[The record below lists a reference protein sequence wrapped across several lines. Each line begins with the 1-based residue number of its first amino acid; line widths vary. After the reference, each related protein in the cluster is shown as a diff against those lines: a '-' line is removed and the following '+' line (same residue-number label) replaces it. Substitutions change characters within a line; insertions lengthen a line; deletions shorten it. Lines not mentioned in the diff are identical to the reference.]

1 MTRTGTRQPAGAIS
15 HRLRRKREQSLLP
28 ADEPV
33 NCGERDGPRMVENAS
48 LDCGWGKL
56 LFAHTFTDQQTLIDR
71 LLAERP
77 GRRDIA
83 FYVRD
88 PHVLLALAPQEIFLD
103 PSHTYRLELSTYRD
117 AGDPPRG
124 FTVRRMAT
132 RSDADAVNR
141 IYAACGMVSVDPEF
155 FWRHRDSRELIYFVA
170 VDTASG
176 EIIGSVTGID
186 HGRCYNDPE
195 CGASLW
201 CLAVDPRANHAKVG
215 EALTRHLIAHFAARG
230 GRYVDLSVIH
240 DNESAIRLYER
251 LGFERTPFFTVK
263 RKNPINEKLFT
274 GSSLEDGLNPYGAI
288 IVQEAR
294 RRGVAVDVLDA
305 EGGFFRLTFGGR
317 SIVCRESL
325 TELTSAIAM
334 SRCDDKAVTR
344 RLMSEIG
351 LEVAEA
357 VNGNDF
363 EDATELLDRAG
374 SVVVKPARGE
384 QGRGVT
390 VDIREAAAMRT
401 AIEAARHYCP
411 DVLVETFVPGDDL
424 RVIVIDNA
432 VVAGAL
438 RKRPVVAGDGSKT
451 VRQLIEGLSRRRAAA
466 TGGES
471 CIPTDAETE
480 RCIAA
485 AGYDWDDVLPSGQ
498 PLEVRRTANL
508 HTGGTLHDV
517 TDLLHPRIV
526 EASIAAAKA
535 LDTPVVGL
543 DFIVKA
549 PVLDEFIFI
558 EANERPG
565 LANHE
570 PQPVVERFLDLLF
583 PHTIRLENHRA
594 GSARQA
600 AAGSRTG
607 ADSVGA

>member
-1 MTRTGTRQPAGAIS
+1 MTRPGPRQPAGAIS
-15 HRLRRKREQSLLP
+15 HRLKRKREQALLP
-28 ADEPV
+28 AEEAIPNAEHEATPV
-33 NCGERDGPRMVENAS
+33 VENAS
-48 LDCGWGKL
+48 LDCGWGQL
-56 LFAHTFTDQQTLIDR
+56 LFAHTFNDQQDLIDR
-71 LLAERP
+71 LLAEKP
-77 GRRDIA
+77 DRRDIA

-103 PSHTYRLELSTYRD
+103 PSHTYRLELPTYRA

-124 FTVRRMAT
+124 FEVRRMST

-141 IYAACGMVSVDPEF
+141 IYAACGMVPVDPEF
-155 FWRHRDSRELIYFVA
+155 FWDHRDSREIVYFVA
-170 VDTASG
+170 VDEASG
-176 EIIGSVTGID
+176 DIIGSVTGID
-186 HGRCYNDPE
+186 HARAFNDPE

-215 EALTRHLIAHFAARG
+215 EALARHLIAHFAARG
-230 GRYVDLSVIH
+230 SHHVDLSVIH

-274 GSSLEDGLNPYGAI
+274 GGPSLEDRLNPYAEI
-288 IVQEAR
+288 IVAEAR
-294 RRGVAVDVLDA
+294 RRGIAVDVLDA

-344 RLMSEIG
+344 RLMTEIG
-351 LEVAEA
+351 LDVAEA
-357 VNGNDF
+357 VSGDDL
-363 EDATELLDRAG
+363 EAATALLERAG
-374 SVVVKPARGE
+374 AVVVKPARGE

-390 VDIREAAAMRT
+390 VDIRDPDTLAE
-401 AIEAARHYCP
+401 AIEAARSYCP

-424 RVIVIDNA
+424 RVVVIDNT
-432 VVAGAL
+432 VVAAAL
-438 RKRPVVAGDGSKT
+438 RKRPEVAGDGKKT
-451 VRQLIEGLSRRRAAA
+451 VRELVEGLSRRRAAA
-466 TGGES
+466 TGGEAR
-471 CIPTDAETE
+471 IPLDSETE

-485 AGYDWDDVLPSGQ
+485 AGYGWDDVLPSGES
-498 PLEVRRTANL
+498 LEVRRTANL

-517 TDLLHPRIV
+517 TDHLHPRIV
-526 EASIAAAKA
+526 DASIAAAKA

-549 PVLDEFIFI
+549 PVLDVFVFI

-570 PQPVVERFLDLLF
+570 PQPVVERFIDLLF
-583 PHTIRLENHRA
+583 PRTIRTETQRPGAERVRA
-594 GSARQA
+594 
-600 AAGSRTG
+600 
-607 ADSVGA
+607 

>member
-1 MTRTGTRQPAGAIS
+1 MTRPGTRQPAGAIS
-15 HRLRRKREQSLLP
+15 HRLRRKREQALLP
-28 ADEPV
+28 ADEAIPPTE
-33 NCGERDGPRMVENAS
+33 GEGEAIVSDAAI
-48 LDCGWGKL
+48 DCGWGQL
-56 LFAHTFTDQQTLIDR
+56 LFAHTFRDQNTLIDR
-71 LLAERP
+71 LLAEKP
-77 GRRDIA
+77 DRRDIA

-103 PSHTYRLELSTYRD
+103 PSHTYRLELPTYRD

-124 FTVRRMAT
+124 FQVRRMAT

-155 FWRHRDSRELIYFVA
+155 FWQHRDSREIVYFVA
-170 VDTASG
+170 VDEASG

-186 HGRCYNDPE
+186 HARLFNDPE

-215 EALTRHLIAHFAARG
+215 EALTRHLIAHFSARG
-230 GRYVDLSVIH
+230 SRHVDLSVIH

-274 GSSLEDGLNPYGAI
+274 GGKSLEDGLNPYAEI
-288 IVQEAR
+288 IVAEAR
-294 RRGVAVDVLDA
+294 RRGIAVDVLDA
-305 EGGFFRLTFGGR
+305 EGGFFRLTFGGQ
-317 SIVCRESL
+317 SVVCRESL
-325 TELTSAIAM
+325 TERTSAIAM

-344 RLMSEIG
+344 RLMTEIG
-351 LEVAEA
+351 LDVAEA
-357 VNGNDF
+357 VDGNDA
-363 EDATELLDRAG
+363 EAAQALLKRAG

-384 QGRGVT
+384 QGRGVA
-390 VDIREAAAMRT
+390 VDIRDGDSLDAAIAN
-401 AIEAARHYCP
+401 ARNYCP
-411 DVLVETFVPGDDL
+411 DVLVETCVSGDDL
-424 RVIVIDNA
+424 RVIVIDRA
-432 VVAGAL
+432 VVAAAL
-438 RKRPVVAGDGSKT
+438 RKRPVVAGDGRKT
-451 VRQLIEGLSRRRAAA
+451 VRELVEGLSRRRAAA
-466 TGGES
+466 TGGEAR
-471 CIPTDAETE
+471 IPLDAETE

-485 AGYDWDDVLPSGQ
+485 AGYGWDDVLPSGET
-498 PLEVRRTANL
+498 LEVRLTANL

-517 TDLLHPRIV
+517 TDLLHPQIV

-535 LDTPVVGL
+535 LDIPVVGL

-549 PVLDEFIFI
+549 PVLDEFVFI

-583 PHTIRLENHRA
+583 PR
-594 GSARQA
+594 SARIENL
-600 AAGSRTG
+600 RPG
-607 ADSVGA
+607 ADRVRA

>member
-1 MTRTGTRQPAGAIS
+1 MTRPGTRQPAGAIS
-15 HRLRRKREQSLLP
+15 HRLKRKREQALLP
-28 ADEPV
+28 VEEAIPHAEGDAEPV
-33 NCGERDGPRMVENAS
+33 VENAS
-48 LDCGWGKL
+48 LDCGWGQL
-56 LFAHTFTDQQTLIDR
+56 LFAHTFTDQQELIDR
-71 LLAERP
+71 ILAEQP
-77 GRRDIA
+77 DRRDIA

-103 PSHTYRLELSTYRD
+103 PSHTYRLELPTYRA

-124 FTVRRMAT
+124 FQVRRMST

-155 FWRHRDSRELIYFVA
+155 FWQHRDSRQIVYFVA
-170 VDTASG
+170 IDEASG

-186 HGRCYNDPE
+186 HARVFNDPE

-215 EALTRHLIAHFAARG
+215 EALTRHLIAHFGARG
-230 GRYVDLSVIH
+230 SHHIDLSVIH

-274 GSSLEDGLNPYGAI
+274 GGASLEDGLNPYAEI
-288 IVQEAR
+288 IVAEAR
-294 RRGVAVDVLDA
+294 RRGIAVDVLDA
-305 EGGFFRLTFGGR
+305 EGGFFRLTFGGQ
-317 SIVCRESL
+317 SVVCRESL

-344 RLMSEIG
+344 RLMTEIG
-351 LEVAEA
+351 LDVAEA
-357 VNGNDF
+357 ADGNDF
-363 EDATELLDRAG
+363 DAATALLERAG

-384 QGRGVT
+384 QGRGVA
-390 VDIREAAAMRT
+390 VDIRDPETLAA
-401 AIEAARHYCP
+401 AIEAARSYCP

-424 RVIVIDNA
+424 RVIVIDRV
-432 VVAGAL
+432 VVAAAL
-438 RKRPVVAGDGSKT
+438 RKRPVVAGDGKKT
-451 VRQLIEGLSRRRAAA
+451 VRQLVEGLSRRRAAA

-471 CIPTDAETE
+471 RIPLDSETE

-485 AGYDWDDVLPSGQ
+485 AGYDWDDVLPSGDN
-498 PLEVRRTANL
+498 LEVRRTANL
-508 HTGGTLHDV
+508 HTGSTLHDV
-517 TDLLHPRIV
+517 TDLLHPRII

-549 PVLDEFIFI
+549 PVLDDFVFI

-583 PHTIRLENHRA
+583 PRTIRTETQRPGVERVRA
-594 GSARQA
+594 
-600 AAGSRTG
+600 
-607 ADSVGA
+607 

>member
-1 MTRTGTRQPAGAIS
+1 MSRSSTGTKTRTASGAMS
-15 HRLRRKREQSLLP
+15 YRLRRKREQSLLP
-28 ADEPV
+28 RDEGVAADGSELPKIDPEV
-33 NCGERDGPRMVENAS
+33 S
-48 LDCGWGKL
+48 LDCGWGQL
-56 LFAHTFTDQQTLIDR
+56 VFAHTFSDQQALIDR

-88 PHVLLALAPQEIFLD
+88 PHVLLALAPQDIFLD
-103 PSHTYRLELSTYRD
+103 PSHTYRRDLSTFRD

-124 FTVRRMAT
+124 FSVRRLCT

-141 IYAACGMVSVDPEF
+141 IYSACGMVSVDPDF
-155 FWRHRDSRELIYFVA
+155 FWERRDSRCLTYFVA
-170 VDTASG
+170 VDESSG
-176 EIIGSVTGID
+176 EIIGSVTGVD
-186 HGRCYNDPE
+186 HARCFSDPE
-195 CGASLW
+195 NGASLW
-201 CLAVDPRANHAKVG
+201 CLAVDPRANHARVG
-215 EALTRHLIAHFAARG
+215 EALTRHLLAHYAARG
-230 GRYVDLSVIH
+230 SAYVDLSVIH
-240 DNESAIRLYER
+240 DNESAIGLYER

-274 GSSLEDGLNPYGAI
+274 GDTLEEGLNPYAEI

-294 RRGVAVDVLDA
+294 RRGISVDVLDA

-325 TELTSAIAM
+325 TELTTAIAM

-344 RLMSEIG
+344 RLMRESG

-357 VNGNDF
+357 VDGEDF
-363 EDATELLDRAG
+363 EAALGLLERSG

-390 VDIREAAAMRT
+390 VDIRSREDLET
-401 AIEAARHYCP
+401 AIETARAFCP
-411 DVLVETFVPGDDL
+411 QVLVETCVAGDDL
-424 RVIVIDNA
+424 RVIVIDGA

-438 RKRPVVAGDGSKT
+438 RKRPEISGDGKKT
-451 VRQLIEGLSRRRAAA
+451 VRALIEGLSRRREAA

-471 CIPTDAETE
+471 RIPLDAETE
-480 RCIAA
+480 RCVRA
-485 AGYDWDDVLPSGQ
+485 AGYGLDDVLDASET
-498 PLEVRRTANL
+498 LEVRRTANL

-526 EASIAAAKA
+526 EASIAAARA
-535 LDTPVVGL
+535 LDMPVVGL

-549 PVLDEFIFI
+549 PVLDEFVFI

-570 PQPVVERFLDLLF
+570 PQPVVERFIDLLF
-583 PHTIRLENHRA
+583 PQTIRIDVPRPGDED
-594 GSARQA
+594 ARH
-600 AAGSRTG
+600 
-607 ADSVGA
+607 

>member
-1 MTRTGTRQPAGAIS
+1 
-15 HRLRRKREQSLLP
+15 
-28 ADEPV
+28 
-33 NCGERDGPRMVENAS
+33 
-48 LDCGWGKL
+48 
-56 LFAHTFTDQQTLIDR
+56 
-71 LLAERP
+71 
-77 GRRDIA
+77 
-83 FYVRD
+83 
-88 PHVLLALAPQEIFLD
+88 
-103 PSHTYRLELSTYRD
+103 
-117 AGDPPRG
+117 
-124 FTVRRMAT
+124 
-132 RSDADAVNR
+132 
-141 IYAACGMVSVDPEF
+141 MVSVDPEF
-155 FWRHRDSRELIYFVA
+155 FWQHRDSRELVYFVA
-170 VDTASG
+170 ADSASG
-176 EIIGSVTGID
+176 EIIGSVTGVD
-186 HGRCYNDPE
+186 HTRCYNDPE

-240 DNESAIRLYER
+240 DNESAIGLYER

-288 IVQEAR
+288 IVKEAR

-344 RLMSEIG
+344 RLMNEIG
-351 LEVAEA
+351 LDVAEA
-357 VNGNDF
+357 VDGNDF
-363 EDATELLDRAG
+363 EASSKLLKRAG

-384 QGRGVT
+384 QGRGVA
-390 VDIREAAAMRT
+390 VDIRDEESLRT
-401 AIEAARHYCP
+401 AIESARNYCP
-411 DVLVETFVPGDDL
+411 SVLVETCVPGDDL

-438 RKRPVVAGDGSKT
+438 RKRPAVAGDGSKT
-451 VRQLIEGLSRRRAAA
+451 VRQLVEGLSRRRSAA
-466 TGGES
+466 TGGEAR
-471 CIPTDAETE
+471 IPLDSETE

-485 AGYDWDDVLPSGQ
+485 AGYAWNDVLPAGET
-498 PLEVRRTANL
+498 LEVRRTANL

-543 DFIVKA
+543 DFIVRA
-549 PVLDEFIFI
+549 PVLDEFVFI

-583 PHTIRLENHRA
+583 PQTIRLEQQRA
-594 GSARQA
+594 ETAQLASTTKK
-600 AAGSRTG
+600 TG
-607 ADSVGA
+607 ADSVRA

>member
-1 MTRTGTRQPAGAIS
+1 MSKTGQKQPAGAMS

-28 ADEPV
+28 AEDSMAGGDPDA
-33 NCGERDGPRMVENAS
+33 ERMAENAG
-48 LDCGWGKL
+48 LDCGWGQL
-56 LFAHTFTDQQTLIDR
+56 LFAHTFHDQEQLIDR
-71 LLAERP
+71 LLAEKP
-77 GRRDIA
+77 DRRDIA

-103 PSHTYRLELSTYRD
+103 PSHTYRLELSTYRH

-124 FTVRRMAT
+124 FDVRRMGT

-141 IYAACGMVSVDPEF
+141 IYNACGMVAVDPEF
-155 FWRHRDSRELIYFVA
+155 FWQHRDSRELVYFVA
-170 VDTASG
+170 ADEASG
-176 EIIGSVTGID
+176 EIIGSVTGVD
-186 HGRCYNDPE
+186 HGRVYNDPE
-195 CGASLW
+195 NGASLW

-230 GRYVDLSVIH
+230 CRYVDLSVIH
-240 DNESAIRLYER
+240 DNESAIKLYER

-274 GSSLEDGLNPYGAI
+274 GMSLEDGLNPYAAI
-288 IVQEAR
+288 IVEEAR

-351 LEVAEA
+351 LDVAEA
-357 VNGNDF
+357 ADGNDL
-363 EDATELLDRAG
+363 DAAAELLAREG

-390 VDIREAAAMRT
+390 VDVRDVESLKT
-401 AIEAARHYCP
+401 AIETARSYCP
-411 DVLVETFVPGDDL
+411 DVLVETCVPGDDL

-438 RKRPVVAGDGSKT
+438 RKRPAIAGDGSAT
-451 VRQLIEGLSRRRAAA
+451 VKQLVEGLSRRRAAA

-471 CIPTDAETE
+471 EIPVDAETE
-480 RCIAA
+480 RCIR
-485 AGYDWDDVLPSGQ
+485 AGGYGWDDVLPSGET
-498 PLEVRRTANL
+498 LEVRRTANL

-526 EASIAAAKA
+526 EASISAAKA

-549 PVLDEFIFI
+549 PVLDEFVFI

-583 PHTIRLENHRA
+583 PHTIRVDVP
-594 GSARQA
+594 RQ
-600 AAGSRTG
+600 G
-607 ADSVGA
+607 ADRVHA

>member
-1 MTRTGTRQPAGAIS
+1 MTRAGTRPPAGAMS

-28 ADEPV
+28 ADETVRHAEGAAAPMT
-33 NCGERDGPRMVENAS
+33 PNAGV
-48 LDCGWGKL
+48 DCGWGKL
-56 LFAHTFTDQQTLIDR
+56 LFAHTFADQSELIDR
-71 LLAERP
+71 LLAEQP
-77 GRRDIA
+77 DRRDIA

-103 PSHTYRLELSTYRD
+103 PSHTYRLNLATYRD

-124 FTVRRMAT
+124 FSVRRMGT

-155 FWRHRDSRELIYFVA
+155 FWHHRDSRELIYFVA
-170 VDTASG
+170 VDNASG

-195 CGASLW
+195 AGASLW
-201 CLAVDPRANHAKVG
+201 CLAVDPRASHPKVG
-215 EALTRHLIAHFAARG
+215 EALTRHLVAHFAARG

-274 GSSLEDGLNPYGAI
+274 GTSLEDGLNPYGAI
-288 IVQEAR
+288 IVKEAR
-294 RRGVAVDVLDA
+294 RRGIAVDVLDA

-325 TELTSAIAM
+325 TELTSAVAM
-334 SRCDDKAVTR
+334 SRCDDKAVAR
-344 RLMSEIG
+344 RLMTEIG
-351 LEVAEA
+351 LDVAEA
-357 VNGNDF
+357 VDGNDA
-363 EDATELLDRAG
+363 EAAANLLARAG

-390 VDIREAAAMRT
+390 VDIRDRDALDT
-401 AIEAARHYCP
+401 AIETARTYCP
-411 DVLVETFVPGDDL
+411 DVLVETCVPGDDL
-424 RVIVIDNA
+424 RVIVIDNT

-438 RKRPVVAGDGSKT
+438 RKRPVVSGDGSKT
-451 VRQLIEGLSRRRAAA
+451 VRELVEGLGRRRAAA
-466 TGGES
+466 TGGEAA
-471 CIPTDAETE
+471 IPLDAETE

-485 AGYDWDDVLPSGQ
+485 AGFGWDDVLPAGET
-498 PLEVRRTANL
+498 LEVRRTANL

-526 EASIAAAKA
+526 DASIAAAKA

-549 PVLDEFIFI
+549 PVLDEFVFI

-570 PQPVVERFLDLLF
+570 PQPVVERFIDLLF
-583 PHTIRLENHRA
+583 PHTIRLETRP
-594 GSARQA
+594 
-600 AAGSRTG
+600 G
-607 ADSVGA
+607 ADRVRA

>member
-1 MTRTGTRQPAGAIS
+1 MTRPGTRQPAGAIS
-15 HRLRRKREQSLLP
+15 HRLRRKREQALLP
-28 ADEPV
+28 ADEAIPPAE
-33 NCGERDGPRMVENAS
+33 GEGEAIVSDAAI
-48 LDCGWGKL
+48 DCGWGQL
-56 LFAHTFTDQQTLIDR
+56 LFAHTFRDQNTLIDR
-71 LLAERP
+71 LLAEKP
-77 GRRDIA
+77 DRRDIA

-103 PSHTYRLELSTYRD
+103 PSHTYRLELPTYRD

-124 FTVRRMAT
+124 FQVRRMAA

-155 FWRHRDSRELIYFVA
+155 FWQHRDSREIVYFVA
-170 VDTASG
+170 VDEASG

-186 HGRCYNDPE
+186 HARLFNDPE

-215 EALTRHLIAHFAARG
+215 EALTRHLIAHFSARG
-230 GRYVDLSVIH
+230 SRHVDLSVIH

-274 GSSLEDGLNPYGAI
+274 GGKSLEDGLNPYAEI
-288 IVQEAR
+288 IVAEAR
-294 RRGVAVDVLDA
+294 RRGIAVDVLDA
-305 EGGFFRLTFGGR
+305 EGGFFRLTFGGQ
-317 SIVCRESL
+317 SVVCRESL
-325 TELTSAIAM
+325 TERTSAIAM

-344 RLMSEIG
+344 RLMTEID
-351 LEVAEA
+351 LDVAEA
-357 VNGNDF
+357 VDGND
-363 EDATELLDRAG
+363 EDAAQALLERAG

-384 QGRGVT
+384 QGRGVA
-390 VDIREAAAMRT
+390 VDIRDADSLEK
-401 AIEAARHYCP
+401 AIANARNYCP
-411 DVLVETFVPGDDL
+411 DVLVETYVPGDDL
-424 RVIVIDNA
+424 RVIVIDRA
-432 VVAGAL
+432 VVAAAL
-438 RKRPVVAGDGSKT
+438 RKRPVVAGDGRKT
-451 VRQLIEGLSRRRAAA
+451 VRELVEGLSRRRAAA
-466 TGGES
+466 TGGEAR
-471 CIPTDAETE
+471 IPLDAETA

-485 AGYDWDDVLPSGQ
+485 AGYGWDDVLPSGET
-498 PLEVRRTANL
+498 LEVRLTANL

-517 TDLLHPRIV
+517 TDLLHPQIV

-535 LDTPVVGL
+535 LDIPVVGL

-549 PVLDEFIFI
+549 PVLDEFVFI

-583 PHTIRLENHRA
+583 PR
-594 GSARQA
+594 SARIENL
-600 AAGSRTG
+600 RPG
-607 ADSVGA
+607 ADRVRA